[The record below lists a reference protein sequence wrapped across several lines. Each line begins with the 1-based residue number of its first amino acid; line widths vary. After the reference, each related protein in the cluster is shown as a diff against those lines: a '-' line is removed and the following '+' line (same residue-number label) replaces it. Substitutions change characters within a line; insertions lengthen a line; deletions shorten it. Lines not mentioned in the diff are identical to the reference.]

1 MDAFYK
7 EYAKELGVGR
17 SSSNASSLS
26 GKERS
31 RWPPLT
37 RMLMS
42 GEVTDEP
49 WREVTWKEKFDVWM
63 INEGYRRAFV
73 VVFILLHCMVFA
85 FGFMNYFL
93 KVLLC
98 HDEAT
103 GYVSC

>member
-7 EYAKELGVGR
+7 EYAKEMGIGR
-17 SSSNASSLS
+17 SPSSASSLT

-93 KVLLC
+93 KVR
-98 HDEAT
+98 
-103 GYVSC
+103 